1 MNEKIDSIKTYVQW
15 GVIVLLFALT
25 GYGAARLFVL
35 FTESRM
41 IVPPRMAIVRKIQQ
55 QQEKVRTVDESLAAV
70 KALFPAP
77 VDNKAAG
84 GAAAGPEA
92 VSDIMSSLA
101 SMKLVA
107 TIIGEGSSLAVIN
120 VAKKDEVVTQ
130 GQTVGGFTVKQII
143 RNKVVLTNGAK
154 DGILRMKFGEADE
167 VQQAAAAQPS
177 PAPSKDETPGII
189 KKEMSR
195 REFET
200 MIDPP
205 DRVMREVGFAT
216 VSRDGK
222 PYGIQI
228 TFVKPGSLLQTL
240 GFLPG
245 DILISANNKTLNS
258 PEEGFTA
265 YQMMKNEDTVDFK
278 VDRQGRFNQLQIV
291 FK

>member
-1 MNEKIDSIKTYVQW
+1 MNEKIDAVKVYIQW
-15 GVIVLLFALT
+15 GVVSLIFALT
-25 GYGAARLFVL
+25 GYIAAILFLL
-35 FTESRM
+35 FMEKKL
-41 IVPPRMAIVRKIQQ
+41 IVPPRMAIVKKV
-55 QQEKVRTVDESLAAV
+55 QQEKEKTRTVDEYLAAI

-77 VDNKAAG
+77 VENKAAG
-84 GAAAGPEA
+84 GTSAGPESA
-92 VSDIMSSLA
+92 SDITSSLA

-107 TIIGEGSSLAVIN
+107 TIIGDGSSLAVIN
-120 VAKKDEVVTQ
+120 VANKDEVVTL
-130 GQTVGGFTVKQII
+130 GQQFGGFTVKQII
-143 RNKVVLTNGAK
+143 RNKVLLT
-154 DGILRMKFGEADE
+154 DGTRDGVLRMRFGEIEEKPQTAS
-167 VQQAAAAQPS
+167 APPS
-177 PAPSKDETPGII
+177 PSPVKDETPGVI

-205 DRVMREVGFAT
+205 DRIMREVGFAT
-216 VSRDGK
+216 VSREGK
-222 PYGIQI
+222 PYGLQV
-228 TFVKPGSLLQTL
+228 TFLKPGSLLQNL

-245 DILISANNKTLNS
+245 DILISANNKTLTS

>member
-1 MNEKIDSIKTYVQW
+1 MNEKIDSIKSYVQW

-41 IVPPRMAIVRKIQQ
+41 IVPPRMAIIRKIQQ
-55 QQEKVRTVDESLAAV
+55 QQEKIRTVDESLAAV

-77 VDNKAAG
+77 VDNKAG
-84 GAAAGPEA
+84 GAAATGPEA

-167 VQQAAAAQPS
+167 VQQTAAAQPS
-177 PAPSKDETPGII
+177 PAPSKDETPGVI

>member
-1 MNEKIDSIKTYVQW
+1 MNEKIDAIKVYIQW
-15 GVIVLLFALT
+15 GVVVLIFALT
-25 GYGAARLFVL
+25 GYSAANLFLL
-35 FTESRM
+35 FMEKKM
-41 IVPPRMAIVRKIQQ
+41 IVPPRMAIVKKIQQ
-55 QQEKVRTVDESLAAV
+55 QKEKLKTAEQYLAAV

-77 VDNKAAG
+77 VENKAATG
-84 GAAAGPEA
+84 TSTGPET
-92 VSDIMSSLA
+92 VSDMMSSLA

-120 VAKKDEVVTQ
+120 VAKKDEVVTL
-130 GQTVGGFTVKQII
+130 GQSVGGFTVKQII
-143 RNKVVLTNGAK
+143 RNKVLLTDGTK
-154 DGILRMKFGEADE
+154 DGVLRMKFGEIEEKPQTAS
-167 VQQAAAAQPS
+167 AQPS
-177 PAPSKDETPGII
+177 PSPAKDETPGII

-205 DRVMREVGFAT
+205 DRIMRDVGFAT
-216 VSRDGK
+216 VSREGK
-222 PYGIQI
+222 PYGIQV
-228 TFVKPGSLLQTL
+228 TFLKPGSLLQSL

-245 DILISANNKTLNS
+245 DILISANNKTLTS

>member
-1 MNEKIDSIKTYVQW
+1 MDEKIDKLKVYIQW
-15 GVIVLLFALT
+15 SVVILLFSLT
-25 GYGAARLFVL
+25 AYSAASLFLL
-35 FTESRM
+35 FMERKM
-41 IVPPRMAIVRKIQQ
+41 IVPPRMAIVKKIQQ
-55 QQEKVRTVDESLAAV
+55 EKEKIKTVDDYLAAV

-77 VDNKAAG
+77 VENKTPG
-84 GAAAGPEA
+84 GTGGGQESAP
-92 VSDIMSSLA
+92 DILSSIA

-130 GQTVGGFTVKQII
+130 GQAVGGFTVKQII
-143 RNKVVLTNGAK
+143 RNKVVLTNGTR
-154 DGILRMKFGEADE
+154 DGILRMKFGETE
-167 VQQAAAAQPS
+167 ETPQAASAQPS
-177 PAPSKDETPGII
+177 PQPTKEETPGVI

-205 DRVMREVGFAT
+205 DRIMREVGFAT

-222 PYGIQI
+222 PYGIQV

-245 DILISANNKTLNS
+245 DILISANNKTLTS

>member
-1 MNEKIDSIKTYVQW
+1 MNEKIDAIKVYIQW
-15 GVIVLLFALT
+15 GVVIVIFALT
-25 GYGAARLFVL
+25 GYSAANLFLL
-35 FTESRM
+35 FMENKM
-41 IVPPRMAIVRKIQQ
+41 IVPPRMAIVKKIQQ
-55 QQEKVRTVDESLAAV
+55 QKEKLKTADQYLAAV

-77 VDNKAAG
+77 VENKTAG
-84 GAAAGPEA
+84 GTSGGPET

-120 VAKKDEVVTQ
+120 VAKKDEVVTL
-130 GQTVGGFTVKQII
+130 GQSVGGFTVKQII
-143 RNKVVLTNGAK
+143 RNKVLLTDGTK
-154 DGILRMKFGEADE
+154 DGVLRMKFGETEEKPQTAS
-167 VQQAAAAQPS
+167 VQPAPS
-177 PAPSKDETPGII
+177 PAKDETPGII

-205 DRVMREVGFAT
+205 DKIMRDVGFAT
-216 VSRDGK
+216 VSREGK
-222 PYGIQI
+222 AYGIQV
-228 TFVKPGSLLQTL
+228 TFLKPGSLLQSL

-245 DILISANNKTLNS
+245 DILISANNKTLTS